1 MSDTEAIFKAVKQ
14 GLALVVY
21 QDDKGV
27 HIGVIDNEAILEA
40 RARTIE
46 EEEVEEVVWS
56 KDDERQE
63 GDLYHCQGWLDTE
76 GGDIE
81 KLDSIA
87 MFGPPWKTLC
97 EVLVDDD

>member
-21 QDDKGV
+21 QDASGV
-27 HIGVIDNEAILEA
+27 HIGVIDNEVVIEA
-40 RARTIE
+40 RAR
-46 EEEVEEVVWS
+46 EVES
-56 KDDERQE
+56 TTPAP
-63 GDLYHCQGWLDTE
+63 GDPELGDPYYCQGWLDTE

-87 MFGPPWKTLC
+87 MFGPPWKSIC